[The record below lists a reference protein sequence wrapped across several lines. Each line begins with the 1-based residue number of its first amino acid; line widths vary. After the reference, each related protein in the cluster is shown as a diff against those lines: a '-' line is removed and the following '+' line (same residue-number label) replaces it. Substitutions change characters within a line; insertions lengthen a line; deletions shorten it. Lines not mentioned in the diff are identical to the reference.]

1 MGVPVIF
8 KGYIPT
14 DGKKPITKYTDPKN
28 WLKKETVEGGGSYAG
43 LLAERAVLVD
53 IDDDGQAD
61 ILLNIIKSLK
71 IKCVVNRTDRGAH
84 FFFIGHKLEGTKTH
98 VKNAIGLTTDYK
110 LGSKNGIAI
119 LKLDGIE
126 REEIYRT
133 DDIEELPAWLYP
145 VENAPDFNALEDGDG
160 RNNALFA
167 YILALQGA
175 GLTKD
180 QSRATIRIINKYV
193 FKQSLKGDEIETILR
208 DESFPA
214 DSFYKNN
221 KLLVRKFEEH
231 FCQEA
236 NIIKIDN
243 KLHYYDSGCYREGQ
257 ERIRGKML
265 SYLPDLSYAQRTE
278 VLRRSIDRISYSHP
292 RGPASIIA
300 FKNGNYNIQT
310 GELTPHNPADIITNV
325 VNWNY
330 REGAYNELTD
340 RTLDKL
346 ACHDPTIRALLEE
359 LIGYCLYRRNE
370 LGKAF
375 ILLGDTQNGKSTFLN
390 MLIVLLDADNISAL
404 SLEDLN
410 QQFKTEGLFNML
422 ANIGDDISDSWIPDP
437 SLFKKIV
444 TGDYI
449 TVEKKFNDAYKFK
462 PYSKLIFSANT
473 MPRINDKTGAVKRR
487 LIPVPFKA
495 TFSKADPDFDPFI
508 SDKLTTCD
516 SMEYLVQVGL
526 DGLLRVLNNN
536 AFSINDE
543 IKRELNTID
552 EINNPILGFIED
564 IGEENII
571 ERTTAEVYDK
581 YRSYCIENGLRDP
594 MAMNGFVRGINT
606 QMKTTATRRMI
617 QGENFKLFERV

>member
-1 MGVPVIF
+1 
-8 KGYIPT
+8 
-14 DGKKPITKYTDPKN
+14 
-28 WLKKETVEGGGSYAG
+28 
-43 LLAERAVLVD
+43 
-53 IDDDGQAD
+53 
-61 ILLNIIKSLK
+61 
-71 IKCVVNRTDRGAH
+71 
-84 FFFIGHKLEGTKTH
+84 
-98 VKNAIGLTTDYK
+98 
-110 LGSKNGIAI
+110 
-119 LKLDGIE
+119 
-126 REEIYRT
+126 
-133 DDIEELPAWLYP
+133 
-145 VENAPDFNALEDGDG
+145 
-160 RNNALFA
+160 
-167 YILALQGA
+167 
-175 GLTKD
+175 
-180 QSRATIRIINKYV
+180 
-193 FKQSLKGDEIETILR
+193 
-208 DESFPA
+208 
-214 DSFYKNN
+214 
-221 KLLVRKFEEH
+221 
-231 FCQEA
+231 
-236 NIIKIDN
+236 
-243 KLHYYDSGCYREGQ
+243 
-257 ERIRGKML
+257 
-265 SYLPDLSYAQRTE
+265 
-278 VLRRSIDRISYSHP
+278 
-292 RGPASIIA
+292 
-300 FKNGNYNIQT
+300 
-310 GELTPHNPADIITNV
+310 
-325 VNWNY
+325 
-330 REGAYNELTD
+330 
-340 RTLDKL
+340 
-346 ACHDPTIRALLEE
+346 
-359 LIGYCLYRRNE
+359 
-370 LGKAF
+370 
-375 ILLGDTQNGKSTFLN
+375 